1 MIYVEK
7 GSKTPYYVQIYRQL
21 LDSIVS
27 GKYPAGHI
35 LPGSRMLANECG
47 VGRNTVDNAYAQLAA
62 EGYIQA
68 QKGVGFRV
76 LQLPDLLL
84 ATKRPRDRGAVAP
97 VTGPQ
102 AEIRYDLFYGS
113 LSNRDFPLALWK
125 KYTVEVLSEEHTSLI
140 NIYPGNKGDL
150 LLREQ
155 LAAYLFEV
163 RGVNCTPEQIL
174 ITSGLQGSL
183 EVICKLL
190 FQPGDSHAFEDPGY
204 DKALFIFQK
213 HGIRTHLMDLDEYGA
228 VPGSIPEEAAVK
240 TLYVTP
246 SHQFPMGMV
255 MPIKRRYELLNW
267 ALAHNAY
274 IIEDDYDSDYSYY
287 TNPVPALQ
295 SIDTGDRVIYM
306 GNFSKTLSPSMR
318 MGYLVLPAPL
328 MNRYQEAMAKY
339 NCMVPWLMQRVLAK
353 LIESGH
359 YRRVVRKL
367 RTKFKKSHDLLVKEI
382 AGLSEP
388 VEIISQG
395 SGLKFLLKFPAH
407 LHRDWLIET
416 AYKHGV
422 KVYSPERFWQRTENC
437 PPNLLQIG
445 FTSIELED
453 IPPCMQLLNQVWFH
467 PEHAPMR
474 SP

>member
-7 GSKTPYYVQIYRQL
+7 RSKTPYYVQIYRQL

-27 GKYPAGHI
+27 GKYPAGHL

-68 QKGVGFRV
+68 QTGVGFRV
-76 LQLPDLLL
+76 LALPDLLL
-84 ATKRPRDRGAVAP
+84 GKKPPRPDGTV
-97 VTGPQ
+97 VSDKGPQ
-102 AEIRYDLFYGS
+102 TEVRYDLFYGS

-125 KYTVEVLSEEHTSLI
+125 KYTVEVLAEEHQSLI

-150 LLREQ
+150 LLRQQ

-174 ITSGLQGSL
+174 ITPGLQGAL
-183 EVICKLL
+183 EILCKLL
-190 FQPGDSHAFEDPGY
+190 FQPGDSHAFEEPGY

-213 HGIRTHLMDLDEYGA
+213 HGIQTHLMDLDEYGA
-228 VPGSIPEEAAVK
+228 VPASIPDTGTVK
-240 TLYVTP
+240 TVYVTP

-255 MPIKRRYELLNW
+255 MPIQRRYELLNW
-267 ALAHNAY
+267 ALAHDAY
-274 IIEDDYDSDYSYY
+274 LIEDDYDSDYSYY

-295 SIDTGDRVIYM
+295 SIDTGGRVIYM

-318 MGYLVLPAPL
+318 MGYLVLPAAL
-328 MNRYQEAMAKY
+328 MNRYQDTMAKY
-339 NCMVPWLMQRVLAK
+339 NSMVPWLMQRVLAK
-353 LIESGH
+353 LMESGH

-382 AGLSEP
+382 SNFSEP
-388 VEIISQG
+388 VELVSQG
-395 SGLKFLLKFPAH
+395 YGLKFLLKFPARF
-407 LHRDWLIET
+407 HRDWLIET
-416 AYKHGV
+416 ARRHGV
-422 KVYSPERFWQRTENC
+422 KVYAPERFWQRPENC

-445 FTSIELED
+445 FTSIELEE
-453 IPPCMQLLNQVWFH
+453 IPPCMRLLDQVWFH
-467 PEHAPMR
+467 QAPPPGG
-474 SP
+474 SS

>member
-7 GSKTPYYVQIYRQL
+7 RSKTPYYVQVYKQI

-27 GKYPAGHI
+27 GKYPAGHT
-35 LPGSRMLANECG
+35 LPGSRMLANEIG

-84 ATKRPRDRGAVAP
+84 EKKKSLPNVSVEP
-97 VTGPQ
+97 KKVKQ
-102 AEIRYDLFYGS
+102 VNIKYDLFYGS
-113 LSNRDFPLALWK
+113 LSNYDFPLALWK
-125 KYTVEVLSEEHTSLI
+125 KYTIEVLEDEHNSLI
-140 NIYPGNKGDL
+140 NIYPGNKGDFY
-150 LLREQ
+150 LRKQ
-155 LAAYLFEV
+155 LADYLYDA
-163 RGVNCTPEQIL
+163 RGVNCTPDQIL

-204 DKALFIFQK
+204 DKSLFIFQK
-213 HGIRTHLMDLDEYGA
+213 HGIHTHFIDLDEFGA
-228 VPGSIPEEAAVK
+228 VPESIPNDAAVK
-240 TLYVTP
+240 SIYVTP
-246 SHQFPMGMV
+246 SHQFPMGMI
-255 MPIKRRYELLNW
+255 MPVKRRYELLNW
-267 ALAHNAY
+267 AVEHNAY

-295 SIDTGDRVIYM
+295 SIDSSGRVIYL

-318 MGYLVLPAPL
+318 MGYLVLPVEL
-328 MNRYQEAMAKY
+328 MQRYQETMTKY

-353 LIESGH
+353 LIEHDH

-382 AGLSEP
+382 SNMSQP

-395 SGLKFLLKFPAH
+395 SGLKFLLKFPEH
-407 LHRDWLIET
+407 MHRDWLIET
-416 AYKHGV
+416 ALNHGV
-422 KVYSPERFWQRTENC
+422 KVYSPERFWQRKENC
-437 PPNLLQIG
+437 PSNLIQIG

-453 IPPCMQLLNQVWFH
+453 ISPCMQLLNRTWFPPKH
-467 PEHAPMR
+467 
-474 SP
+474 

>member
-1 MIYVEK
+1 MIFVEK
-7 GSKTPYYVQIYRQL
+7 TSKMPYYVQVYRQI
-21 LDSIVS
+21 LDSIIS
-27 GKYPAGHI
+27 GKYPAGHR
-35 LPGSRMLANECG
+35 LPGSRMLAKEIG

-68 QKGVGFRV
+68 QRGVGFQV

-84 ATKRPRDRGAVAP
+84 GKKKSLPNVSVAP
-97 VTGPQ
+97 KEVPQ
-102 AEIRYDLFYGS
+102 SNIKYDLFYGS
-113 LSNRDFPLALWK
+113 LSNQDFPLALWK
-125 KYTVEVLSEEHTSLI
+125 KYTVDVLADERNSLI

-150 LLREQ
+150 FLREQ
-155 LAAYLFEV
+155 LAAYLYDA

-174 ITSGLQGSL
+174 ITPGLQGSL

-190 FQPGDSHAFEDPGY
+190 FQPGDSHAFEEPGY
-204 DKALFIFQK
+204 DKSLFIFQK
-213 HGIRTHLMDLDEYGA
+213 HGIHTHVIELDKYGA
-228 VPGSIPEEAAVK
+228 VPESIPEDAAMK
-240 TLYVTP
+240 SIYVTP

-255 MPIKRRYELLNW
+255 MPVKRRYELLNW
-267 ALAHNAY
+267 AVEHNTY

-295 SIDTGDRVIYM
+295 SIDTSGRVIYL

-318 MGYLVLPAPL
+318 MGYLVLPLEL
-328 MNRYQEAMAKY
+328 MHRYQETMAKY

-353 LIESGH
+353 FIESGH

-382 AGLSEP
+382 GNMSEP
-388 VEIISQG
+388 VDIISQG
-395 SGLKFLLKFPAH
+395 SGLKFLLQFPDH
-407 LHRDWLIET
+407 MHRDWLIET
-416 AYKHGV
+416 ALSHGV
-422 KVYSPERFWQRTENC
+422 KVYSPERFWQRKENC

-453 IPPCMQLLNQVWFH
+453 ISPCMQLLNQIWFH
-467 PEHAPMR
+467 PEP
-474 SP
+474 